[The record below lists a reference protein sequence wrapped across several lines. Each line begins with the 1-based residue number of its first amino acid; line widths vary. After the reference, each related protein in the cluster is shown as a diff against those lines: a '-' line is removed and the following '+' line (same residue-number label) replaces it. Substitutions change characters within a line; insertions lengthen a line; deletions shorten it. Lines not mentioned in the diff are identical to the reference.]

1 MPKVTIIGA
10 GGYVFPLT
18 MIRDILSFESLRD
31 TSFCLMDIEPNGLAR
46 TEGYARQ
53 LVRSH
58 NLPARIEATTD
69 RRRALDGADFVIV
82 TFQVG
87 GIDAYKFD
95 VEIPRRYG
103 IDQCVGDTLGPGGV
117 FRGLR
122 SMAALELIALDMREV
137 APNALLIQYA
147 NPMSINCWFTSDA
160 GVKTVGLCHSVQGTS
175 AMLAS
180 TIMGWEPGTWSF
192 KCAGI
197 NHQAWFIEFTHNGK
211 DALGEMRAG
220 INAYSRGEGAQP
232 NESDDLYGGGREQV
246 RTAIMNMTGYFQTE
260 SSHHAS
266 EYLPYFRKTKDDIA
280 RYVPERWDY
289 YQISANH
296 DFEGMRREVE
306 RLATSPLEPSHEYGA
321 YIIESMVSGTPRVIY
336 GNVPNSGLITNL
348 PTGCCVEVPCLVDKQ
363 GIQPTFIG
371 NLPTACAGVNMGSI
385 AVQNCAV
392 RAAQSGDRR
401 LVHAAVALDRFTSA
415 MLTLDKIERM
425 VDEMFEAEGQWLPR
439 FENRRFARDRDCA
452 GDDARLVCAS
462 H

>member
-1 MPKVTIIGA
+1 MPKVTIVGA

-18 MIRDILSFESLRD
+18 MIRDILAFETLQD
-31 TSFCLMDIEPNGLAR
+31 TTFALMDIDPAGLAR

-53 LVRSH
+53 LVQSH

-87 GIDAYKFD
+87 GIEAYKHD
-95 VEIPRRYG
+95 VEIPRKYG

-122 SMAALELIALDMREV
+122 SMAALDLIAKDMREV
-137 APNALLIQYA
+137 CPNALLIQYA
-147 NPMSINCWFTSDA
+147 NPMSMNCWFTSDA

-175 AMLAS
+175 AMLAA

-197 NHQAWFIEFTHNGK
+197 NHQAWFIEFTHNGR
-211 DALGEMRAG
+211 DALSEMRER
-220 INAYSRGEGAQP
+220 INAYSRGAGKKA

-246 RTAIMNMTGYFQTE
+246 RTAIMNLTGYFQTE

-266 EYLPYFRKTKDDIA
+266 EYLPYFRKTKEDVA

-296 DFEGMRREVE
+296 DFEGQRKHVE
-306 RLATSPLEPSHEYGA
+306 ELTQKPLAPGHEFGA
-321 YIIESMVSGTPRVIY
+321 YIIESMISGTPRVIY
-336 GNVPNSGLITNL
+336 GNVPNTRLITNL
-348 PTGCCVEVPCLVDKQ
+348 PYLCSVEVPCLVDKQ
-363 GIQPTFIG
+363 GIQPTYIG
-371 NLPTACAGVNMGSI
+371 DLPPACAGVNWGSV
-385 AVQNCAV
+385 AVQSCAV
-392 RAAQSGDRR
+392 RAAQTRDKN
-401 LVHAAVALDRFTSA
+401 LVYSAVALDKFTSA
-415 MLTLDKIERM
+415 MLTLDRIRQM
-425 VDEMFEAEGQWLPR
+425 VDEMFEAEREWLPQ
-439 FENRRFARDRDCA
+439 F
-452 GDDARLVCAS
+452 GG
-462 H
+462 